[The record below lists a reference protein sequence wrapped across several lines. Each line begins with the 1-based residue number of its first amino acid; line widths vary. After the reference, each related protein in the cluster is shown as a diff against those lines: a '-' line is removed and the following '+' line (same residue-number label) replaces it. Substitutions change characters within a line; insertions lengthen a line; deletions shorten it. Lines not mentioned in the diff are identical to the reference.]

1 MQFQS
6 STIKVLLVSW
16 PWIRSLSILFL
27 FIYNCSDH
35 LFRRPSFLLYISP
48 RETINN
54 SSHFLYNF
62 YYSSSNKNLIKSSSQ
77 QSHVFSKAKL
87 ERLLFRQIKRL
98 FLVPSFLKSNFL
110 CYSLFHFFLIY
121 PFFIFKVTKLFL
133 RLLFSLIKKK
143 KQATSKQKHSAS
155 LGLFCS

>member
-1 MQFQS
+1 MVHAISVFHYQS
-6 STIKVLLVSW
+6 SISIMTVNKESVNSVSFY
-16 PWIRSLSILFL
+16 IQ
-27 FIYNCSDH
+27 YCSDH

-98 FLVPSFLKSNFL
+98 ILVPSFFKSNFL

-121 PFFIFKVTKLFL
+121 PFFIFKVTIQLFL
-133 RLLFSLIKKK
+133 RLLFSL
-143 KQATSKQKHSAS
+143 
-155 LGLFCS
+155 